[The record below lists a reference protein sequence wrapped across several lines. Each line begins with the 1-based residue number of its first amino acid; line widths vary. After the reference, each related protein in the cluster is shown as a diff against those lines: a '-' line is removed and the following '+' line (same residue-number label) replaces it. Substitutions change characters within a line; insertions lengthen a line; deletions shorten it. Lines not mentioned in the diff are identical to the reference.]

1 MGALVSEERKDLAAM
16 DIGRLCVWSKFFQS
30 VENGP

>member
-1 MGALVSEERKDLAAM
+1 MSEERKDLAAM

>member
-1 MGALVSEERKDLAAM
+1 MGALVSEERKDLAVM

>member
-1 MGALVSEERKDLAAM
+1 MSEERKDLAAM
-16 DIGRLCVWSKFFQS
+16 DIGRLCVCSKFFQS